1 MDPHNQLSSQTTHAP
16 AMHEPRPN
24 YHHLRPHDLWEISCN
39 VTVRRGGGGALGSET
54 GQTPRLCALCGV
66 PWNGKYG
73 HFNLHISFELD
84 VIDYCLTF
92 RILSTSF
99 VHLAYF
105 VLV

>member
-1 MDPHNQLSSQTTHAP
+1 MSLGQIQIPSYLQVLNPCTSK
-16 AMHEPRPN
+16 E
-24 YHHLRPHDLWEISCN
+24 
-39 VTVRRGGGGALGSET
+39 GGALARKRAK
-54 GQTPRLCALCGV
+54 PLDCVLCGV